1 MSRLSR
7 AMHGY
12 QLIQPDAQLD
22 LFACREGRVHIVAR
36 QLELGSPTDRT
47 LCGTLLPARPRLH
60 PLNRRALGLK
70 TLCPACMQRLQGA
83 KRGLPNPLQ
92 VF

>member
-7 AMHGY
+7 SMHGY

-47 LCGTLLPARPRLH
+47 LCGTFLPARPALR
-60 PLNRRALGLK
+60 PLDHQALRQK
-70 TLCPACMQRLQGA
+70 ALCPACIQRLQGA
-83 KRGLPNPLQ
+83 RRGLPNPLQ
-92 VF
+92 AL

>member
-1 MSRLSR
+1 MR
-7 AMHGY
+7 GV
-12 QLIQPDAQLD
+12 QLIQPDARLD

-60 PLNRRALGLK
+60 PLDRRGLALK
-70 TLCPACMQRLQGA
+70 TLCPACLQRLQGA

-92 VF
+92 AF

>member
-7 AMHGY
+7 SMHGY

-60 PLNRRALGLK
+60 PLDRRGLALK
-70 TLCPACMQRLQGA
+70 ILCPACLQRLQGA

-92 VF
+92 AF